1 MWRALTRVIGRPDAG
16 DNPRFGDQKSR
27 VAHGDEVDGIVEGWT
42 EKHTK
47 HEAMEMLG
55 AAGVPCGA
63 VLDSAEVVTNRHLVE
78 RGMIVPT
85 EHPHRGHMDI
95 PGNPVRLSDS
105 PTEVTR
111 APLLGEHT
119 AEIYGRLLGLDA
131 AALAALQKDGV
142 I

>member
-1 MWRALTRVIGRPDAG
+1 M
-16 DNPRFGDQKSR
+16 
-27 VAHGDEVDGIVEGWT
+27 AHGDEVDGLVESWT
-42 EKHTK
+42 QKHTK
-47 HEAMEMLG
+47 HEAMEVLG

-63 VLDSAEVVTNRHLVE
+63 VLDSAEVVTNPQLVA
-78 RGMIVPT
+78 RGMIAPID
-85 EHPHRGHMDI
+85 HPQRGRMDI

-119 AEIYGRLLGLDA
+119 AEIYGAWLGLDA
-131 AALAALQKDGV
+131 AALQALKKDGV